1 MPFECSCIGKGD
13 GLRERGRVDE
23 AVAFGVIAYECSCVC
38 NGDCSRDEGREVE
51 TLALGSIDGDRSGSA
66 DERGETPRDED
77 RDADDVGRDK
87 EPWFLTAVA
96 CVRNGFVLR
105 GTLPSRGGVWGI
117 AGADWPASV
126 ARRATEA
133 GDTASLC
140 AWKGFRQTVFCFL
153 GADVGLLIGED
164 PASTIGL
171 VVSRLTGTKSSL
183 RSSTKFDGNSPT
195 ARLSRRNR
203 PIHHCPSPAFKHSI
217 KSPSTNPRSRVVS
230 PPQEYTARHQHGKR
244 TGS

>member
-1 MPFECSCIGKGD
+1 MLPFDIVEGARSCD
-13 GLRERGRVDE
+13 W
-23 AVAFGVIAYECSCVC
+23 
-38 NGDCSRDEGREVE
+38 NGDCSRDEGRDDDI
-51 TLALGSIDGDRSGSA
+51 LPFGSIEGDRSGST
-66 DERGETPRDED
+66 DGRGETPRDED
-77 RDADDVGRDK
+77 RDADDVGRDS

-105 GTLPSRGGVWGI
+105 GVLPSRGGVWGM
-117 AGADWPASV
+117 AGAAGLDSV

-171 VVSRLTGTKSSL
+171 VSRLTGTKSSL
-183 RSSTKFDGNSPT
+183 KSSTKLDGNNPT
-195 ARLSRRNR
+195 ARRSRRNR

-230 PPQEYTARHQHGKR
+230 PPHEYTARHQHGNR
-244 TGS
+244 IGS

>member
-1 MPFECSCIGKGD
+1 MPDECSCVGKGD
-13 GLRERGRVDE
+13 VLRDKRRVDE
-23 AVAFGVIAYECSCVC
+23 KLPFGVIAYERSWVC
-38 NGDCSRDEGREVE
+38 NGDCSRDEGREDDP
-51 TLALGSIDGDRSGSA
+51 LPLGSIDGDRSGSA
-66 DERGETPRDED
+66 DELGETPRDEG

-105 GTLPSRGGVWGI
+105 GMPPSRGGVWGI
-117 AGADWPASV
+117 AGAAGLDSV

-140 AWKGFRQTVFCFL
+140 AWNGFRQTVFCFL

-164 PASTIGL
+164 PASIIGL

-183 RSSTKFDGNSPT
+183 RSSTKFDGNNPT

-217 KSPSTNPRSRVVS
+217 KSPSTNPRSLVVS
-230 PPQEYTARHQHGKR
+230 PPQEYTARHQHGNR

>member
-1 MPFECSCIGKGD
+1 MLDECSCTGKGD
-13 GLRERGRVDE
+13 GFRDKGRVDE
-23 AVAFGVIAYECSCVC
+23 MLPFGVIAYERSFVC
-38 NGDCSRDEGREVE
+38 NGDCSRDEGREDE
-51 TLALGSIDGDRSGSA
+51 ILPLGIDGDRSGSA
-66 DERGETPRDED
+66 DEREETPREED
-77 RDADDVGRDK
+77 REPDDGGRDS
-87 EPWFLTAVA
+87 EPWFLTADA

-105 GTLPSRGGVWGI
+105 GMAPSRGGVWGI
-117 AGADWPASV
+117 AGAAGLDSV

-153 GADVGLLIGED
+153 GAEVGLLIGED

-183 RSSTKFDGNSPT
+183 RSSTKLDGNSPT

-230 PPQEYTARHQHGKR
+230 PPQEYTARHQHGNR
-244 TGS
+244 IGS

>member
-1 MPFECSCIGKGD
+1 MLP
-13 GLRERGRVDE
+13 
-23 AVAFGVIAYECSCVC
+23 FGVIAYERSCVC
-38 NGDCSRDEGREVE
+38 NGDCSRDEGREDE
-51 TLALGSIDGDRSGSA
+51 ILPLGIDGDRSGSA
-66 DERGETPRDED
+66 DEREETPREED
-77 RDADDVGRDK
+77 REPDDGGRDS
-87 EPWFLTAVA
+87 EPWFLTADA

-105 GTLPSRGGVWGI
+105 GMAPSRGGVWGI
-117 AGADWPASV
+117 AGAAGLDSV

-153 GADVGLLIGED
+153 GAEVGLLIGED

-183 RSSTKFDGNSPT
+183 RSSTKLDGNSPT

-230 PPQEYTARHQHGKR
+230 PPQEYTARHQHGNR
-244 TGS
+244 IGS